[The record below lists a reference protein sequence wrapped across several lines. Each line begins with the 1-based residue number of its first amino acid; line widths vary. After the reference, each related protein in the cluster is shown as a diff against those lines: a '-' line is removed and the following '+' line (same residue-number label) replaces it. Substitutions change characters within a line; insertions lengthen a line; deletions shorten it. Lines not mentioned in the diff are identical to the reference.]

1 MRNLLYPVAALAVV
15 FLLVSAT
22 PKAERVRRLDF
33 CQVYGAVYLESERN
47 FADVRIF
54 VEPTEGLA
62 RLSVFREDN
71 ILYAD
76 RPGVWYITD
85 NRNEADFRV
94 YIEKTR
100 GFADFSIFYIDNPS
114 FAGCR

>member
-1 MRNLLYPVAALAVV
+1 MKNPPFLLAAFALV
-15 FLLVSAT
+15 FLFVSAK
-22 PKAERVRRLDF
+22 PHSHRARLDF
-33 CQVYGAVYLESERN
+33 CQVYGAVYLENERT

-62 RLSVFREDN
+62 RMSVFREDN

-85 NRNEADFRV
+85 NRNDADFRV
-94 YIEKTR
+94 YIEKNR
-100 GFADFSIFYIDNPS
+100 GFADFSVFYTDNPS